1 MSGNLFEEALWKI
14 KMFVNRTEFAMN
26 DKLRYPFFYPDTF
39 YKFTKMFRK
48 EREAQKILHDFCF
61 DTLNRRRAIIEKKKF
76 CNNNE
81 GEDNSID
88 RNILIDHLLLN
99 EEKFTKI
106 EIRDHFLTFVS
117 GYETWAN
124 ALAHAMLL
132 LAMHPEVQEKLF
144 EEINQT
150 FETKTDLE
158 NSEVVNNMQY
168 LEMVQKEVYRVMPTV
183 PMILRN
189 NLEEFE
195 MEPGLVIPPKQ
206 NFAIN
211 FFALHRRKNIW
222 GEDADKFNPDRFLP
236 ENSTNRHQFS
246 FLPFSS
252 GSRICIGF
260 KYSNI
265 SLKIAMIKLIQSFK
279 FKTSMNLGDIRLKS
293 YISLKLCTKHL
304 MSVELRERI
313 KAD

>member
-1 MSGNLFEEALWKI
+1 
-14 KMFVNRTEFAMN
+14 
-26 DKLRYPFFYPDTF
+26 
-39 YKFTKMFRK
+39 MFRE
-48 EREAQKILHDFCF
+48 EREAQRILHDFCF
-61 DTLNRRRAIIEKKKF
+61 DTLNRRRLIVKKRVL

-81 GEDNSID
+81 DDDITD
-88 RNILIDHLLLN
+88 RNILIDHLILN

-158 NSEVVNNMQY
+158 NSEVVNSMQY
-168 LEMVQKEVYRVMPTV
+168 LEMVQKEIFRLLPAV
-183 PMILRN
+183 PLIIRN

-206 NFAIN
+206 NLVIN
-211 FFALHRRKNIW
+211 FFALHRQKHIW
-222 GEDADKFNPDRFLP
+222 GEDADQFNPDRFLP

-279 FKTSMNLGDIRLKS
+279 FKTSMNLEEIRLKS

-304 MSVELRERI
+304 MSVDLRERNETN
-313 KAD
+313 